1 MGRAE
6 PDIYRELVRE
16 TNEGPVHKI
25 HAYCML
31 VLPPS
36 HNISDFDF
44 LLVTFDHSSYSK
56 IFKIINYFICDL
68 LYYL

>member
-1 MGRAE
+1 VGRAE

-31 VLPPS
+31 VQDMHILLT
-36 HNISDFDF
+36 F
-44 LLVTFDHSSYSK
+44 LIQTKVSFLYDARSK
-56 IFKIINYFICDL
+56 SKAGTIPQSMDR
-68 LYYL
+68 